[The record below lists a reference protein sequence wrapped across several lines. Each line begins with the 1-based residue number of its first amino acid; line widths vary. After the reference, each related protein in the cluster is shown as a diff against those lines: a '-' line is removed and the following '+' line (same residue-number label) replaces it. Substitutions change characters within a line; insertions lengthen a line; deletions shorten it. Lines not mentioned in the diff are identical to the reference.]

1 LHIATAIILQDS
13 DIGYLLLTSL
23 NHQPYSANLDIPLGE
38 HERRDFD
45 ALIAAQEK
53 DIKWLL
59 TPREPYHED
68 QTFHTPTQLLQLL
81 KTLPPHM
88 QNYYREEVRLS
99 PASLD
104 VLIQSHRVV
113 KVEVHRIADA
123 AALLYE
129 RCGRLMVDLREQV
142 GEVGKVADRVDLM
155 AGGWDGEEEEEGE
168 EDGDRGM
175 IKRIED
181 RVNRMRERQR
191 RILEGFGRVKRL
203 AVRLDGKEVSEK
215 EKAFAREL
223 EKLASRLDPTLVE
236 DGGDGKGIE
245 LKRRFGEVKALKER
259 LVAQAK
265 QVVQQDGDQEKRE
278 EKLLKVSSEFRKAKE
293 VQVMDM
299 LERESA
305 LIEAVTERLNRL
317 GV

>member
-1 LHIATAIILQDS
+1 
-13 DIGYLLLTSL
+13 
-23 NHQPYSANLDIPLGE
+23 
-38 HERRDFD
+38 
-45 ALIAAQEK
+45 
-53 DIKWLL
+53 
-59 TPREPYHED
+59 
-68 QTFHTPTQLLQLL
+68 
-81 KTLPPHM
+81 
-88 QNYYREEVRLS
+88 
-99 PASLD
+99 

-129 RCGRLMVDLREQV
+129 RCGRLVVDLKGQV

-155 AGGWDGEEEEEGE
+155 AGGWDGEEEEEEEE

-181 RVNRMRERQR
+181 RVARVKERQA
-191 RILEGFGRVKRL
+191 RILEGISRVKRL
-203 AVRLDGKEVSEK
+203 AVKLDGKEVSEK
-215 EKAFAREL
+215 EKAFAREV
-223 EKLASRLDPTLVE
+223 ERLASRLDPELVE
-236 DGGDGKGIE
+236 DGGDGKDME
-245 LKRRFGEVKALKER
+245 LRRRFVEVIALKEQ

-278 EKLLKVSSEFRKAKE
+278 VKPLKVSSEFRKVKE
-293 VQVMDM
+293 SQVMDM